1 MRSKALAS
9 ALSVMAL
16 ASMSIGATMSAA
28 PAHACVPGE
37 DVNILCSNE
46 QALVDDLAVAGI
58 TPVKNP
64 RTSVNLAWR
73 ICGELYGGTPY
84 DVEVQKVYRDNRLH
98 LHQAQAIVSA
108 TVRNLCPQY
117 NQYQ

>member
-1 MRSKALAS
+1 VTRQALAS
-9 ALSVMAL
+9 AFTAMMVAL
-16 ASMSIGATMSAA
+16 MSIGMTIGAA
-28 PAHACVPGE
+28 PAYACAPGE
-37 DVNILCSNE
+37 DVDILCSNE
-46 QALVDDLAVAGI
+46 QGLVDDLAVAGI
-58 TPVKNP
+58 TPVNNP

-98 LHQAQAIVSA
+98 LHQAQAIVAA

-117 NQYQ
+117 NQYR

>member
-1 MRSKALAS
+1 MTSKPLTSALA
-9 ALSVMAL
+9 AVTL
-16 ASMSIGATMSAA
+16 AFMSIGTTLSAA
-28 PAHACVPGE
+28 PAHACALGE
-37 DVNILCSNE
+37 DINILCSNE

-58 TPVKNP
+58 TPVRNP
-64 RTSVNLAWR
+64 RASVNLAWR

-98 LHQAQAIVSA
+98 LYEAQAIVSA

-117 NQYQ
+117 NQYR